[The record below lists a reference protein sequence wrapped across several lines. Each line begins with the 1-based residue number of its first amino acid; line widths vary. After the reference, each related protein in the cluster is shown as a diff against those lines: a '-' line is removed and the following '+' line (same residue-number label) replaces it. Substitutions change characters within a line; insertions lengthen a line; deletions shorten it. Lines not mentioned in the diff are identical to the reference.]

1 MNTTRRKG
9 LHAVLCLLALAA
21 LALPAIGALAAA
33 EPWKDNSEHIA
44 AMQAFVACSGER
56 YKARMDGAIQYIGAL
71 NGSVS
76 TSSLQADEQA
86 FLATASSV
94 SSMTTPDAITQAE
107 ETMKTQIAQF
117 RTDLK
122 TALSAGKGTAAGL
135 KASVDAAEQADQA
148 TITGLANAYW
158 AARETSRLD
167 EFAVN
172 DARRTG
178 VLANLTAKGVDVT
191 SAQGIETQIQGAEP
205 ALKAALDAHSEQ
217 QLKDAN
223 TNLDTLN
230 AQFVKA
236 VQGLAWQARET
247 NRLARFDNTT
257 GRMQDRL
264 ANLSARGADVSTAQG
279 ILSQILALRP
289 QLQSAMD
296 NHDEAALKGVNSQ
309 IVSLDQQ
316 FVQALKDAMS
326 GLRAQHQQERESR
339 IANRTAGNTTA
350 GGRFFPRAASPVPTV
365 TG

>member
-1 MNTTRRKG
+1 MSTTPRKG
-9 LHAVLCLLALAA
+9 LHTCLCLIVVAA
-21 LALPAIGALAAA
+21 LALPAFGALAAA

-44 AMQAFVACSGER
+44 AMQAFAAYSGER
-56 YKARMDGAIQYIGAL
+56 YKARMDGAIQYIGTL

-76 TSSLQADEQA
+76 TSALQADEQQ
-86 FLATASSV
+86 FLATVSSV
-94 SSMTTPDAITQAE
+94 GSMTTSDAITQAE
-107 ETMKTQIAQF
+107 QTMKTQIAQF

-135 KASVDAAEQADQA
+135 KASVDAAETADQA
-148 TITGLANAYW
+148 TITSLENAW
-158 AARETSRLD
+158 WTARETSRLD
-167 EFAVN
+167 EFATN

-178 VLANLTAKGVDVT
+178 VIANLTAKGVDAT
-191 SAQGIETQIQGAEP
+191 SAQDIETQIQGEQP
-205 ALKAALDAHSEQ
+205 ALKAALDAHNEQ

-223 TNLDTLN
+223 QKLDTLN

-257 GRMQDRL
+257 SRMQDRL
-264 ANLSARGADVSTAQG
+264 TNLSARGADVTTAQG

-289 QLQSAMD
+289 QLQTAMD

-316 FVQALKDAMS
+316 FTQALKDAMS
-326 GLRAQHQQERESR
+326 GLRNQRQQDRESR
-339 IANRTAGNTTA
+339 IANRTAGNSTA
-350 GGRFFPRAASPVPTV
+350 GGRFFPRAAKPVPTV